1 MNQQTFDRLFAEQV
15 DRSRNV
21 LCEKAKEYAIGD
33 RLHNFKVAAELQNC
47 SVPAALAG
55 MMAKHT
61 ISVYD
66 MCKDPNWE
74 DFSLSLWEE
83 KLGDHINYLF
93 LLNAAVREAYA
104 ETEQSE
110 SDFIWPVSGDSK

>member
-1 MNQQTFDRLFAEQV
+1 MIIL
-15 DRSRNV
+15 
-21 LCEKAKEYAIGD
+21 
-33 RLHNFKVAAELQNC
+33 NFKVAAELQNC

-104 ETEQSE
+104 EAEQSE
-110 SDFIWPVSGDSK
+110 SDFIWPVGGDSQ